1 MFFNVKKTLF
11 PVRNNFSKRRR
22 FDIENK
28 SRKFSEISIDFDG
41 CLAPISINFWIG
53 NKILNWSSQHKK
65 YTTNVTNAISKFDK

>member
-11 PVRNNFSKRRR
+11 PVKNNFSKRRR

-41 CLAPISINFWIG
+41 CLAPISINF
-53 NKILNWSSQHKK
+53 
-65 YTTNVTNAISKFDK
+65 